1 MMAEHLERILESRG
15 FGGSSKPISLLG
27 QPGVKIISVLADEK
41 LIPPGVSKFG
51 GTPHVPREFKWPISP
66 AGAPLSFLAQI
77 NFAEFGP
84 FQWMGW
90 KVPVPE
96 SGAVS
101 FFLDLATSAS
111 NPSFK
116 VFHFADSKSL
126 VRWEDPFALDSPAN
140 RLSATGAER
149 IDKKAKSFPP
159 RSLAFRQFLSLPMT
173 SDAPVHDLNLSPPVS
188 AEYRSFASDHNSTEG
203 THQMLGWPWGV
214 KLAPAGSV
222 LLLQLGNDRSLG
234 WTWNEGLP
242 QFFIPEADLAE
253 SRFERVTFRL
263 AH

>member
-15 FGGSSKPISLLG
+15 FGSTARSISLLG
-27 QPGVKIISVLADEK
+27 QSGVKIISVLADEK

-51 GTPHVPREFKWPISP
+51 GTPHVPIDFEWPI
-66 AGAPLSFLAQI
+66 AMTGAPLSFLAQI

-96 SGAVS
+96 SGVVS
-101 FFLDLATSAS
+101 FFVDLTKS
-111 NPSFK
+111 NKNSPFK
-116 VFHFADSKSL
+116 VFHFPDAKIL
-126 VRWEDPFALDSPAN
+126 VRWEDPFAIDSPAI
-140 RLSATGAER
+140 RLAATGAER
-149 IDKKAKSFPP
+149 IDLKATSFPP
-159 RSLAFRQFLSLPMT
+159 RSLAFRQFLSLPM
-173 SDAPVHDLNLSPPVS
+173 SSESPLHDLNLSPRVS
-188 AEYRSFASDHNSTEG
+188 SEYRSFALKHNQQEG
-203 THQMLGWPWGV
+203 THQMLGWPWGSEP
-214 KLAPAGSV
+214 APPGNA

-242 QFFIPEADLAE
+242 QFFVPETDFAE
-253 SRFERVTFRL
+253 SRFDRVTFRW